1 MAIYTSL
8 ALEFFVKNWN
18 NFERNKFLLSENG
31 SLNSKSAR
39 YNPQKQILNKDTVTR
54 LRRSTVFI
62 ISLRLKRYMSMLVF
76 LWSAF
81 LRFCLVSTF
90 SLAFKINS
98 FSLLSAFKIIEG
110 LPRARSVRGT
120 EPHTH
125 GIWSTSFRLV
135 VT

>member
-1 MAIYTSL
+1 MAIHTSL

-39 YNPQKQILNKDTVTR
+39 YNPQKKILNKDTVTR

-62 ISLRLKRYMSMLVF
+62 ISLSLRRYMSMRVF

-81 LRFCLVSTF
+81 LRFV
-90 SLAFKINS
+90 
-98 FSLLSAFKIIEG
+98 
-110 LPRARSVRGT
+110 
-120 EPHTH
+120 
-125 GIWSTSFRLV
+125 
-135 VT
+135 